1 MGTFEG
7 YTVYPMTMMGAVGT
21 IGQRL
26 ADRGVLS
33 AALGVFERKGYAA
46 TSVED
51 ILAAAGIARRTF
63 YKRFKSKEDVLVAL
77 YSAAMSEIMAALQT
91 ARPESD
97 HPFAAIHHAIDVY
110 LDYHTKN
117 ASTLRMLL
125 GEAMRPES
133 RMYAMRRVFR
143 GALVQILSDTA
154 RKRHKDFA
162 PLVLVGL
169 VGLLE
174 GMSIEILETGVKPAD
189 IEVVRQTC
197 HAMLAKV
204 FDVKGPPLPRA
215 RRP

>member
-1 MGTFEG
+1 M
-7 YTVYPMTMMGAVGT
+7 YPMTMGT
-21 IGQRL
+21 IGARL
-26 ADRGVLS
+26 ADGDVLA

-46 TSVED
+46 SSVED
-51 ILAAAGIARRTF
+51 ILEAAGIARRTF

-77 YSAAMSEIMAALQT
+77 YSAAMSEIMAALQ
-91 ARPESD
+91 AAPIDSD
-97 HPFAAIHHAIDVY
+97 QPFAAIHHAIDVY

-117 ASTLRMLL
+117 AATLRMLL

-133 RMYAMRRVFR
+133 RLHGMRRVFR
-143 GALVQILSDTA
+143 GALVQILTETA

-174 GMSIEILETGVKPAD
+174 GMSIEILDTGVKPAD
-189 IEVVRQTC
+189 IAVARQTC
-197 HAMLAKV
+197 HAMLAKT

-215 RRP
+215 AGPRIARTGR